1 MDTRVPENAADL
13 KDIKGHKR
21 ENDMFF
27 GPLERPALQW
37 LAAHSP
43 AWVTPDLLTTAGVA
57 GSLLCFFGYW
67 LSGQDV
73 LWLLLV
79 NVGLVINWYGDSLDG
94 TLARYRKIER
104 PKFGFYIDH
113 TVDAVTEFLT
123 IIGIGMS
130 PYLDVEIAAFAL
142 IGYLLMSVHVYVR
155 TAVEGV
161 FKISY
166 GKFGPTELRVIIMA
180 VNFAIIL
187 DGLLLADPWF
197 LDDLAW
203 GMKPFDMIGI
213 ALAVALSVV
222 FLGSSWSH
230 AVRLAREGK

>member
-1 MDTRVPENAADL
+1 MTEMG
-13 KDIKGHKR
+13 DIKQHKR
-21 ENDMFF
+21 VNDMLL

-37 LAAHSP
+37 MASHSP
-43 AWVTPDLLTTAGVA
+43 AWVTPDVLTALGVV
-57 GSLLCFFGYW
+57 GSLFCFAGYW
-67 LSGQDV
+67 LSGRSV
-73 LWLLLV
+73 LWLLFV
-79 NVGLVINWYGDSLDG
+79 NLGFIINWVGDSLDG

-130 PYLDVEIAAFAL
+130 PFLRLDIAAFAM

-166 GKFGPTELRVIIMA
+166 GTFGPTELRVIIML
-180 VNFAIIL
+180 VNTAIM
-187 DGLLLADPWF
+187 LAEGWF
-197 LDDLAW
+197 LTPLLRDVPVL
-203 GMKPFDMIGI
+203 GNLLPFDIIGI
-213 ALAVALSVV
+213 VLAVALSGV
-222 FLGSSWSH
+222 FLGSSWEH